1 MPTLTAEVTG
11 NYDQQHDANG
21 LLYAP
26 LETPATYRRT
36 RVYVLDYEGS
46 EDDARAF
53 VRRTLLDEVA
63 EEVHF
68 GGEPAL
74 ANSAFYL
81 DVSMRPGALDLEK
94 EAILASHRGARNKA
108 IEITT
113 LKLTQRTYI
122 FSDADPKPDRFVRDV
137 CNPAVHTWSVTDS
150 AA

>member
-26 LETPATYRRT
+26 IDTPATYRRT
-36 RVYVLDYEGS
+36 RVYELEYEGS
-46 EDDARAF
+46 EDDAKAF
-53 VRRTLLDEVA
+53 VRRTLLDEIA
-63 EEVHF
+63 EDVHF

-74 ANSAFYL
+74 PGSAFFL

-94 EAILASHRGARNKA
+94 EAILASHHGARNKA
-108 IEITT
+108 IEITK
-113 LKLTQRTYI
+113 LKLTQRVYI
-122 FSDADPKPDRFVRDV
+122 FSDAGAKPDRFVRDV
-137 CNPAVHTWSVTDS
+137 CNPAIHTWSVTES